1 MTNRIKKTQV
11 INAKPLVEHKI
22 SKEERDQLTETL
34 LTAPA
39 TALANGEVVAFPTE
53 TVYGLG
59 ANINCPEAVDEI
71 FSIKGRP
78 NDNPLIV
85 HVGTKEAIKPLV
97 QSFPEVAEVLVE
109 ELMPGPLTLVLPRS
123 DIVPDNVT
131 AGLDTVGIRMPNH
144 PVTRQLL
151 ILADVPVAAPSA
163 NLSGKPSPTLA
174 EHVVHDLQGK
184 VNFIVDGGPCQVG
197 VESTVLDLSSGP
209 PLILRPGGVTASSI
223 LRCLENHHIQFPQR
237 DWQIRLLHSGSGYS
251 VADHEVPKSP
261 GMKYRHYAPDG
272 IVKII
277 EGNDRSECITNIL
290 KFINESNIKDNFYG
304 IFANQE
310 FIDEVKARLPGE
322 TNLIQYSYGPV
333 PDIRKA
339 THELFAGLRFL
350 DEHSAKWIFV
360 ETFPDQGIGTAYM
373 NRLLKASGDTSN
385 RTE

>member
-209 PLILRPGGVTASSI
+209 PLILRQAVLQHLLSSGV
-223 LRCLENHHIQFPQR
+223 
-237 DWQIRLLHSGSGYS
+237 
-251 VADHEVPKSP
+251 
-261 GMKYRHYAPDG
+261 
-272 IVKII
+272 
-277 EGNDRSECITNIL
+277 
-290 KFINESNIKDNFYG
+290 
-304 IFANQE
+304 
-310 FIDEVKARLPGE
+310 
-322 TNLIQYSYGPV
+322 
-333 PDIRKA
+333 
-339 THELFAGLRFL
+339 
-350 DEHSAKWIFV
+350 
-360 ETFPDQGIGTAYM
+360 
-373 NRLLKASGDTSN
+373 
-385 RTE
+385 